1 VTDEWV
7 VQRVVAP
14 PRTLHSRVRAAA
26 RRPAAWWQL
35 VRFALVGAS
44 GYVVNLAVFAF
55 AVEVVGAPYP
65 AAATLAFLVAVSN
78 NFLWH
83 RRWTFRAAGTQARD
97 QVARFLVVSVLAF
110 LAGLLVL
117 TVLVELLG
125 VPEVPAQ
132 AVAIVTVTPLSFVAN
147 KLWTFGR

>member
-1 VTDEWV
+1 MTEEAV
-7 VQRVVAP
+7 VQQVVVP
-14 PRTLHSRVRAAA
+14 QRTLNTRVRSAA

-44 GYVVNLAVFAF
+44 GYVVNLAVFAL
-55 AVEVVGAPYP
+55 ALEGAGVPYP

-83 RRWTFRAAGTQARD
+83 RRWTFRAGDTQARH
-97 QVARFLVVSVLAF
+97 QVTRFLTVSVAAF
-110 LAGLLVL
+110 AGGLLL
-117 TVLVELLG
+117 LAALVELLG
-125 VPEVPAQ
+125 VAEVPAQ
-132 AVAIVTVTPLSFVAN
+132 AVAIVAVTPLSFVAN